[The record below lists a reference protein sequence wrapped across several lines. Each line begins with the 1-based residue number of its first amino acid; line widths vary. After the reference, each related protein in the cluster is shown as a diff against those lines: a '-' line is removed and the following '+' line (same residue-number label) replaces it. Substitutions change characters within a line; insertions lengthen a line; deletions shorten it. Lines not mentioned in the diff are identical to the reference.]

1 MYTPPPPVNATH
13 LTNSNLTFKSKFK
26 HQLPQALGHCPG
38 SAAFPGS
45 HLTLFQ
51 HSNYC
56 SACPSNY
63 KAFDPW
69 HRQNDWCQSL
79 ALNEAK
85 KNRLGGDRAVAGK
98 EEKGR
103 TDSAED
109 RRQQRSTEARGSRC
123 PLHRDSDARSC
134 LRVLLVVIKT
144 HLITEPQSTITKKAK
159 VRGGAGQ
166 GRWSLL
172 KHLSEDARK
181 ARPQRSPQRRM
192 ELICFL

>member
-1 MYTPPPPVNATH
+1 MYTPPPPVNAIH
-13 LTNSNLTFKSKFK
+13 LANSNLTFKSKFK

-38 SAAFPGS
+38 SAPFPGS
-45 HLTLFQ
+45 HLTLSQ

-69 HRQNDWCQSL
+69 HWQNDWYQSL

-85 KNRLGGDRAVAGK
+85 ENRLGGDRAVAGK

-109 RRQQRSTEARGSRC
+109 RGSKGRQKHAGPDAPRTVILTHAAASGS
-123 PLHRDSDARSC
+123 
-134 LRVLLVVIKT
+134 
-144 HLITEPQSTITKKAK
+144 
-159 VRGGAGQ
+159 
-166 GRWSLL
+166 SLWL
-172 KHLSEDARK
+172 
-181 ARPQRSPQRRM
+181 
-192 ELICFL
+192 